1 MACDEGIHFTK
12 DHRYTPKLILSEKVY
27 INSHYRPA
35 LNNLE
40 PKSEPKS
47 EPKPGLSRFS
57 LLTLF
62 RNGRFI
68 LNLIPQQNAL
78 KFAIFLS

>member
-12 DHRYTPKLILSEKVY
+12 DHRYPPKLILSEKVY

-47 EPKPGLSRFS
+47 EPKPGLGFLYSHFS
-57 LLTLF
+57 EMGGLF
-62 RNGRFI
+62 
-68 LNLIPQQNAL
+68 
-78 KFAIFLS
+78 ST